1 MKRYN
6 VEITPSRLS
15 GSIEAIPSKS
25 YAHRILLSA
34 ALADRPTE
42 VRIPRLSK
50 DILAT
55 IEAIKGLGCSVKQNK
70 LGDVFT
76 VTPICRT
83 SLPDECLIHCSESG
97 TTSRLILPIAAAIYD
112 KATVSGEGSLLSRPF
127 DELCRVMEEHGAS
140 LSSDRLPITAKGRLK
155 SGDYRIKG
163 NVSSQYIS
171 ALLMALPLLP
181 EKSRIVLTEPL
192 SSAGYVDMTRK
203 VLSTFGVNIEPSL
216 EIEPQRYVSPGYVEV
231 EGDAS
236 NAAFFLAA
244 GVKVTG
250 IPEDTLQRDAV
261 FSSVCDK
268 SVIDIDQFPD
278 LAPILAVYAC
288 MKTGRTEIC
297 GIERLRIKESD
308 RVESIRAL
316 ITSLGGEVEV
326 LDNSIVITGTG
337 RLSGGTVNSFNDHRI
352 VMAAAIA
359 STVCDGTVTVVGA
372 EAVEKSYP
380 EFFEDFNRLG
390 GHANVKFVR

>member
-1 MKRYN
+1 MRKYN
-6 VEITPSRLS
+6 VRITPSRLS

-25 YAHRILLSA
+25 YAHRILIAA
-34 ALADRPTE
+34 ALSDRPTD

-50 DILAT
+50 DICAT
-55 IEAIKGLGCSVKQNK
+55 LEAIGGLGCSVAQNK

-76 VTPICRT
+76 VTPICRA
-83 SLPDECLIHCSESG
+83 SLPDECSIHCSESG

-112 KATVSGEGSLLSRPF
+112 KVTVCGEGSLISRPF
-127 DELCRVMEEHGAS
+127 DELCRVMEEHGVT

-155 SGDYRIKG
+155 PGDYRIKG

-192 SSAGYVDMTRK
+192 SSAGYVDMTLK
-203 VLSTFGVNIEPSL
+203 VLATFGVNIAPSL
-216 EIEPQRYVSPGYVEV
+216 EIEPQRYVSPGYIEV

-236 NAAFFLAA
+236 NAAFFSAA

-250 IPEDTLQRDAV
+250 VPEDTLQRDAV
-261 FSSVCDK
+261 FSSICDQ

-288 MKTGRTEIC
+288 MKTGRTELV
-297 GIERLRIKESD
+297 GTERLRIKESD

-316 ITSLGGEVEV
+316 ITSLGGTVEV
-326 LDNSIVITGTG
+326 LDNSIALTGTG
-337 RLSGGTVNSFNDHRI
+337 RLRGGTVDSFNDHRI
-352 VMAAAIA
+352 VMSAAIA
-359 STVCDGTVTVVGA
+359 STVCDGTVTIVGA

-390 GHANVKFVR
+390 GHADVKLIR